1 MSILPTLTNSGDS
14 YKIVSELQTNI
25 MRKLTTLLCAAALA
39 AQFALSAY
47 ADTVKAWEEQ
57 LTIPTYPLNP
67 AEKSPIFDCDWS
79 YQRARRSVYP
89 YRLNDNMT
97 RVQKD
102 VAYKAV
108 YLENKYVKLCIL
120 PEIGGR
126 LFYAIDKTNNYDI
139 FYHQDV
145 IKPANVGMTGAW
157 ISGGVEW
164 NVFHHHRATS
174 HMPVNYTIIESPDG
188 SKTVWLG
195 ETELRHRMS
204 WAIGVT
210 LHPDKSYIEIS
221 GRLANT
227 TMNNNSMLYW
237 SNVSTYV
244 DKNYQIIFPQNT
256 EFGTFHCKES
266 FCHWPVTREAY
277 TGKEE
282 YKNNLDASWWKN
294 HPSNNSVFVH
304 NLKDDFIAGY
314 DHGRKA
320 GTMLVGNHNI
330 VKGGKFWLWGAN
342 SGWPTKILTDTAGHY
357 IELMQGAYS
366 DNQPDYTWTYPYEV
380 KSFSQFWYGLRD
392 IGGVKKG
399 SKRAAINMDL
409 LGSGKI
415 LVGALATEKIDG
427 AKLELSHKNKKIF
440 EKTVNIAPDAP
451 FVETIANAP
460 DGRESEFRLE
470 LKSPDGKTLLSYKPV
485 EKDPNK
491 PLPEIVKPPKAPR
504 DIENTEECFLVG
516 MRNLQFHNPFVNPVD
531 YFEEVLRRDGGDTR
545 ANTQMG
551 VYWRLRG
558 DYEKAEKYLRTAI
571 ARQTKDYTRPKDCE
585 ATYNLGLVLKAQG
598 RTEEAVEM
606 LYRAMWNYAY
616 NSAANFQLA
625 QIYAAAGDF
634 ESALERLDEAVLYNG
649 ANLPAQNLKSTILRK
664 SGDTKGALA
673 ACESVLKIDPVN
685 MYAVREKR
693 LCGQSAD
700 FENLMRDDNEAY
712 VELALQYMNN
722 GFDADAESLLKYIDE
737 KKPYPTAKMW
747 LAHFAKKRGDTA
759 GYKKLFGDALAMP
772 QQACNPFRLE
782 TISLMEDALA
792 DFPESGRLRYWLGC
806 AWYDKQ
812 PMRGMEHWGKS
823 LESDPANAMAWRNIG
838 YGFWKYIKDC
848 DKAAKYYLTAISLD
862 NSQAMFFEEIDQVLE
877 GANADVKTRYELLK
891 NNHETC
897 VKRYYPLAAEVST
910 GTFVGDYGRV
920 LKLLKECYF
929 PTREGVANF
938 HETYLDAVILAGLDK
953 LAKGDAQG
961 AIGLFNEGFKF
972 PENHQVFLY
981 DTRIPRDAQ
990 TYCLIGDAYEKA
1002 GKPAE
1007 AKLNWQKA
1015 AAVNTKKTNW
1025 RFYKA
1030 RALQKLGMLP
1040 AAFSIFE
1047 SLIEDGKNGM
1057 VSSHV
1062 NFYGA
1067 EGTTGDSVDGINA
1080 RMFLTKGFGE
1090 LGLGMTERAK
1100 ESFAQALKRKPSML
1114 WAKTML
1120 DSLK

>member
-1 MSILPTLTNSGDS
+1 M
-14 YKIVSELQTNI
+14 VELRIPFAECENFNTQKHH
-25 MRKLTTLLCAAALA
+25 MKKTTAILCAVLA
-39 AQFALSAY
+39 AQAAIPLFA
-47 ADTVKAWEEQ
+47 DPVKAWEETT
-57 LTIPTYPLNP
+57 TIPTYPLDP

-97 RVQKD
+97 RVRKD
-102 VAYKAV
+102 VSYNAV

-126 LFYAIDKTNNYDI
+126 LFYAVDKTNGYDI

-174 HMPVNYTIIESPDG
+174 HMPVSYAITSNPDG

-227 TMNNNSMLYW
+227 TMNDNSILYW
-237 SNVSTYV
+237 SNVSAYV

-266 FCHWPVTREAY
+266 FCHWPITREAY

-282 YKNNLDASWWKN
+282 YENNLDISWWKN

-304 NLKDDFIAGY
+304 DLKDDFIAGY

-366 DNQPDYTWTYPYEV
+366 DNQPDYTWITPYEI
-380 KSFSQFWYGLRD
+380 KNFSQYWYGLRD

-409 LGSGKI
+409 LGGGKM
-415 LVGALATEKIDG
+415 LLGALATEKTDGAELALSLKGKKIFAQKIDIAPDKPFVKTIEVPDG
-427 AKLELSHKNKKIF
+427 AK
-440 EKTVNIAPDAP
+440 
-451 FVETIANAP
+451 
-460 DGRESEFRLE
+460 ESEFTLA
-470 LKSPDGKTLLSYKPV
+470 LKSSDGKTLLSYTPV
-485 EKDPNK
+485 VKDPNK

-504 DIENTEECFLVG
+504 DIENTEECLLVG
-516 MRNLQFHNPFVNPVD
+516 MRNLQFHNPFVNPND
-531 YFEEVLRRDGGDTR
+531 YFLEVLRRDPGDTR

-558 DYEKAEKYLRTAI
+558 DFAKAKKYLTTAI
-571 ARQTKDYTRPKDCE
+571 ERQTKDYTRPRDCE
-585 ATYNLGLVLKAQG
+585 ATYNLGLILKAEG
-598 RTEEAVEM
+598 RTAEAVET
-606 LYRAMWNYAY
+606 LYRAVWNYQY

-625 QIYAAAGDF
+625 QIYSQAGDY
-634 ESALERLDEAVLYNG
+634 ENALERLDEAVLYNG
-649 ANLPAQNLKSTILRK
+649 ANLPALNLKATILRK
-664 SGDTKGALA
+664 LGDKKAALA
-673 ACESVLKIDPVN
+673 CLDRVSAIDPVDV
-685 MYAVREKR
+685 YSARERK
-693 LCGQSAD
+693 LLGENSG
-700 FENLMRDDNEAY
+700 FEKLMRGDAESY
-712 VELALQYMNN
+712 LELALAYMHN
-722 GFDADAESLLKYIDE
+722 GFDADAVELLERADAKA
-737 KKPYPTAKMW
+737 PYATVKMW
-747 LAHFAKKRGDTA
+747 LAAFAKKRGDMQA
-759 GYKKLFGDALAMP
+759 YKKLFGDALAMP
-772 QQACNPFRLE
+772 QESCNPFRLE
-782 TISLMEDALA
+782 TIALMERATA
-792 DFPESGRLRYWLGC
+792 DFPQSARLRYWLGC
-806 AWYDKQ
+806 AYYDKQ
-812 PMRGMEHWGKS
+812 AERGMAEWEKS
-823 LESDPANAMAWRNIG
+823 LSLDPKNAMALRNIG
-838 YGFWKYIKDC
+838 YGYWKYFKNC
-848 DKAAKYYLTAISLD
+848 PKAADYYRRAIALD

-877 GANADVKTRYELLK
+877 GAKAPVAERYELLK
-891 NNHETC
+891 NNHSTC

-910 GTFVGDYGRV
+910 GTFVGDYDRV

-929 PTREGVANF
+929 PTREGVADF

-953 LAKGDAQG
+953 LGKGDAKG
-961 AIGLFNEGFKF
+961 AIALFNEGFKF

-990 TYCLIGDAYEKA
+990 TYCLIGDAYEKLGDFA
-1002 GKPAE
+1002 N
-1007 AKLNWQKA
+1007 AKTNWQKA

-1030 RALQKLGMLP
+1030 RALKKLGKT
-1040 AAFSIFE
+1040 AEADAIFK
-1047 SLIEDGKNGM
+1047 SLIDDGTKGM
-1057 VSSHV
+1057 VKTHT

-1067 EGTTGDSVDGINA
+1067 EGTTGDTVENINS

-1090 LGLGMTERAK
+1090 LGMGLDARAK
-1100 ESFAQALKRKPSML
+1100 ESFRQSLKLKPDTL
-1114 WAKTML
+1114 WAAAML
-1120 DSLK
+1120 KSLE

>member
-1 MSILPTLTNSGDS
+1 MDI
-14 YKIVSELQTNI
+14 K
-25 MRKLTTLLCAAALA
+25 KAATTLCALA
-39 AQFALSAY
+39 AIGAATALSA
-47 ADTVKAWEEQ
+47 DEVKAWSEQ
-57 LTIPTYPLNP
+57 KTIPTYPLAE

-97 RVQKD
+97 RVRRD
-102 VAYKAV
+102 VSYNAV

-126 LFYAIDKTNNYDI
+126 LFYAIDKTNGYDI

-174 HMPVNYTIIESPDG
+174 HMPVNWAITENPDG
-188 SKTVWLG
+188 GKTVWLG

-221 GRLANT
+221 GRLENT
-227 TMNNNSMLYW
+227 TMNDNSILYW

-266 FCHWPVTREAY
+266 FCRWPITREAY

-282 YKNNLDASWWKN
+282 YKNNLDISWWKN

-304 NLKDDFIAGY
+304 DLRDDFIAGY

-342 SGWPTKILTDTAGHY
+342 SGWATKILTDTAGHY

-366 DNQPDYTWTYPYEV
+366 DNQPDYTWIYPYEV

-399 SKRAAINMDL
+399 SKRAAMNLDL
-409 LGSGKI
+409 LGGGKVLI
-415 LVGALATEKIDG
+415 GALATEKTDG
-427 AKLELSHKNKKIF
+427 ATLSLSRNGGEIFAQKID
-440 EKTVNIAPDAP
+440 IAPDKP
-451 FVETIANAP
+451 FVKTLEVPADTKET
-460 DGRESEFRLE
+460 ELTLE
-470 LKSPDGKTLLSYKPV
+470 LKSADGKTLLSYTPV
-485 EKDPNK
+485 AKDPNK

-504 DIENTEECFLVG
+504 DIENTEECLLVG
-516 MRNLQFHNPFVNPVD
+516 MRNLQFHNPFVNPND
-531 YFEEVLRRDGGDTR
+531 YFLEVLRRDPCDTR

-558 DYEKAEKYLRTAI
+558 DYVKAEGYLKKAI
-571 ARQTKDYTRPKDCE
+571 ERQTKDYTRPRDCE
-585 ATYNLGLVLKAQG
+585 ATYNLGLIYKTRGETQK
-598 RTEEAVEM
+598 AVET
-606 LYRAMWNYAY
+606 LYRAVWNYAY

-625 QIYAAAGDF
+625 QIYSQAGDF

-649 ANLPAQNLKSTILRK
+649 ANLPALNLRATILRK
-664 SGDTKGALA
+664 RGDKRGALEDLARVAKTDPINVYA
-673 ACESVLKIDPVN
+673 A
-685 MYAVREKR
+685 RERK
-693 LCGQSAD
+693 LLGADSD
-700 FENLMRDDNEAY
+700 FEKLMRDDPESY
-712 VELALQYMNN
+712 LELALSYIHN
-722 GFDADAESLLKYIDE
+722 GFDADAKELLEYADS
-737 KKPYPTAKMW
+737 KKPYATVKMW
-747 LAHFAKKRGDTA
+747 LAALAEKRGDTA
-759 GYKKLFGDALAMP
+759 QYKKLFGEALAMP
-772 QQACNPFRLE
+772 QESCNPFRLE
-782 TISLMEDALA
+782 TIALMESAAA
-792 DFPESGRLRYWLGC
+792 DFPQSARLRYWLGC
-806 AWYDKQ
+806 AYYDKQ
-812 PMRGMEHWGKS
+812 AERGIAEWEKS
-823 LESDPANAMAWRNIG
+823 LALEPNNAMAVRNIG
-838 YGFWKYIKDC
+838 YGYWKYFKDC
-848 DKAAKYYLTAISLD
+848 PKAAQYYRKAIALD
-862 NSQAMFFEEIDQVLE
+862 NTQAIFFEEIDQVLE
-877 GANADVKTRYELLK
+877 GAKTPVAERYELLK
-891 NNHETC
+891 NNHATC

-910 GTFVGDYGRV
+910 GTFAGDYDRV

-929 PTREGVANF
+929 PTREGVADF

-953 LAKGDAQG
+953 FGKGDFKA
-961 AIGLFNEGFKF
+961 AIGLFNDGFKF

-990 TYCLIGDAYEKA
+990 TYCLLGNAYEKLGDRQKA
-1002 GKPAE
+1002 VE
-1007 AKLNWQKA
+1007 NWTKA

-1025 RFYKA
+1025 RFYKGI
-1030 RALQKLGMLP
+1030 ALEKLGK
-1040 AAFSIFE
+1040 AAEAKAVFE
-1047 SLIEDGKNGM
+1047 SLVNDGTSGM
-1057 VSSHV
+1057 VKTHT

-1067 EGTTGDSVDGINA
+1067 EGTTGDTVDGINA

-1090 LGLGMTERAK
+1090 LGLGDKSTAK
-1100 ESFAQALKRKPSML
+1100 KSFAEALKRKPDML
-1114 WAKTML
+1114 WAATML
-1120 DSLK
+1120 KSVE